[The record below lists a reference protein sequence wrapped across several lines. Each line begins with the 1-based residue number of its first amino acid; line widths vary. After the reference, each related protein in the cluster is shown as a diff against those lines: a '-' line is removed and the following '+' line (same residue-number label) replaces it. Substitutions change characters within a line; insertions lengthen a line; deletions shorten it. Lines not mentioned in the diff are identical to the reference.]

1 MKVSQR
7 SKLKVYPLSK
17 SRWKDL
23 EELFGEKGAIGG
35 CWCTWWRQRQSEY
48 EKNKGELNKK
58 ILHGLAGEKPSPGLL
73 AYDAGKPIA
82 WCSVSPRELYP
93 RLEGSRILKPIDE
106 QEVWSVV
113 CFFIHRD
120 YRSKGVSI
128 EILKAA
134 IEYSKEQGA
143 RILEG
148 YPVDTLGGKT
158 AALFIYTGTASAFKK
173 AGFKEVARRSDK
185 RPIMRYTLK

>member
-1 MKVSQR
+1 M
-7 SKLKVYPLSK
+7 
-17 SRWKDL
+17 
-23 EELFGEKGAIGG
+23 
-35 CWCTWWRQRQSEY
+35 
-48 EKNKGELNKK
+48 
-58 ILHGLAGEKPSPGLL
+58 
-73 AYDAGKPIA
+73 
-82 WCSVSPRELYP
+82 
-93 RLEGSRILKPIDE
+93 
-106 QEVWSVV
+106 
-113 CFFIHRD
+113 
-120 YRSKGVSI
+120 
-128 EILKAA
+128 LKAA